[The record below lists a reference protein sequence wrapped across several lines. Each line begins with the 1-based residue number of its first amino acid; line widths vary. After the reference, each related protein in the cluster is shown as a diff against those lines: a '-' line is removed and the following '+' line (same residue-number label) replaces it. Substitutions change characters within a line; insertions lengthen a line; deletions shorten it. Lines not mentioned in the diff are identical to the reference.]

1 MAPLTNGING
11 HRALSNSHTNSFSIS
26 ALESLK
32 RFSDIPAAIDIPVS
46 ENNVDEVVE
55 LNLEDLP
62 EDPTELCTV
71 LENEN
76 AAKHFW
82 MIISLAYAKRNEI
95 DNAIEIVEKG
105 LASLGR
111 GPMKEK
117 LGLYSCLC
125 WLYLWKSQNAPRVIQ
140 KAPQDGETRVKD
152 DYLNLAMGALN
163 DASKINPSFPPLF
176 MARGILS
183 LLKASLQPP
192 SKPLAPGQIEHS
204 ERNETLQ
211 QALKS
216 FESAS
221 RVSAGRNM
229 LAVLGKAR
237 VLFSLGRYPAAL
249 ECYQEVLAKMP
260 YLQDPDPRIGIGC
273 CLWQLNYHA
282 EAKQAWQRALDLVR
296 VRCACAYQKLT
307 QSNRTQSRRS
317 QPF

>member
-1 MAPLTNGING
+1 MSVP
-11 HRALSNSHTNSFSIS
+11 
-26 ALESLK
+26 ESQK

-125 WLYLWKSQNAPRVIQ
+125 WLYLWKSKDAPRVARDTQ
-140 KAPQDGETRVKD
+140 QYTETRVKD

-229 LAVLGKAR
+229 MAVLGKAR
-237 VLFSLGRYPAAL
+237 TLFSLGRYPAAL
-249 ECYQEVLAKMP
+249 ECYQEVLMKMP
-260 YLQDPDPRIGIGC
+260 HLQDPDPRIGIGC
-273 CLWQLNYHA
+273 CLWQLNFYV
-282 EAKQAWQRALDLVR
+282 EAKQAWQRALDLV
-296 VRCACAYQKLT
+296 KLI
-307 QSNRTQSRRS
+307 SHRLASRS
-317 QPF
+317 

>member
-1 MAPLTNGING
+1 MAPTTNGVNG
-11 HRALSNSHTNSFSIS
+11 HRSLSNGHSGAFSASSF
-26 ALESLK
+26 ESQK

-62 EDPTELCTV
+62 DDPTELCTV

-105 LASLGR
+105 LASLGQ

-125 WLYLWKSQNAPRVIQ
+125 WLYLWKSQDAPRVARDVQ
-140 KAPQDGETRVKD
+140 QSTEPTDPKVKD

-163 DASKINPSFPPLF
+163 DASRINPSFPPLF
-176 MARGILS
+176 MARGIIS

-229 LAVLGKAR
+229 MAVLGKAR
-237 VLFSLGRYPAAL
+237 TLFSLGRYPAAL
-249 ECYQEVLAKMP
+249 ECYQEVLMKMP
-260 YLQDPDPRIGIGC
+260 HLQDPDPRIGIGC
-273 CLWQLNYHA
+273 CLWQLNFHA
-282 EAKQAWQRALDLVR
+282 EAKQAWQRVLDLVR
-296 VRCACAYQKLT
+296 PIVR
-307 QSNRTQSRRS
+307 
-317 QPF
+317 